1 MVPAE
6 QVSPVARSGPLPYAL
21 RGEMMFTSKCGSDAA
36 AALIQLAREHAP
48 TDTQLAR
55 ELYLEAL
62 STVLFAGRLA
72 GGDGIA
78 EVATAAKTAPRST
91 QPPRP
96 SDLLLDGLTTLVI
109 GGPRA
114 GVGLVRKAVNG
125 FCRADESCLDDGT
138 RWLWLACHAA
148 IIAWDDRAW
157 QHLPARQ
164 IALAREAEDQRVLPV
179 ALHSLA
185 AALTWSGDFTTSR
198 QLITEADAI
207 TTATATTV
215 FPYAALPLAAWQG
228 DQIEAERLVQAGT
241 HYALARGEGMGLASI
256 ELATAVLCNGLGR
269 YEHAL
274 VAARKGSEHPHELWA
289 NFFLPELIEAA
300 AHCGRAGEAEHAVG
314 LLAGSAQAAGTDWAL
329 GTYAC
334 ARALVGSGEPAE
346 RLYREAIE
354 RLDRTK
360 LRPAAAR
367 ARLVYGEW
375 LRRERRPLD
384 ARAQL
389 RPAYAAFTGIGMAA
403 FAERARLELE
413 AAGEHVPE
421 KYFLPTD
428 SVLTP
433 REVQIAT
440 LAAGGA
446 TNAEIGAQLFISA
459 NTVAYHLRKVF
470 TKLDVTARRQLG
482 RALRHQSETTS

>member
-6 QVSPVARSGPLPYAL
+6 HASLVGRSGALPYVL

-36 AALIQLAREHAP
+36 AALIQLAQEYAP
-48 TDTQLAR
+48 GDPYLAR

-72 GGDGIA
+72 GGGGVL
-78 EVATAAKTAPRST
+78 EVAIAGAAAP
-91 QPPRP
+91 PLHPRRP
-96 SDLLLDGLTTLVI
+96 TDLLLDGLTALI
-109 GGPRA
+109 IDGSRA
-114 GVGLVRKAVNG
+114 GVGRVRKAVDV
-125 FCRADESCLDDGT
+125 FCSAGELGLDEGT

-148 IIAWDDRAW
+148 IIAWDHRAW

-185 AALTWSGDFTTSR
+185 AALTWSGDFAVSR
-198 QLITEADAI
+198 QLITEADSI
-207 TTATATTV
+207 TTATATAV
-215 FPYAALPLAAWQG
+215 FPYAALPLAAWRGEENETQ
-228 DQIEAERLVQAGT
+228 RLIRAGT
-241 HYALARGEGMGLASI
+241 QWAVARGEGMGLASI
-256 ELATAVLCNGLGR
+256 ELATALLCNGLRR
-269 YEHAL
+269 YDEAL
-274 VAARKGSEHPHELWA
+274 AAARKGIEHPHELWT
-289 NFFLPELIEAA
+289 NFLLPELIEAA
-300 AHCGRAGEAEHAVG
+300 THCGHATEAEHAVG

-334 ARALVGSGEPAE
+334 SRALVSSGEPAE
-346 RLYREAIE
+346 RLYIEAIE
-354 RLDRTK
+354 RLDRTN

-413 AAGEHVPE
+413 AAGEHVS
-421 KYFLPTD
+421 KKQALPTD
-428 SVLTP
+428 SGLTP

-440 LAAGGA
+440 LAAQGA
-446 TNAEIGAQLFISA
+446 TNAEIGEQLFITA

-470 TKLDVTARRQLG
+470 TKLDVTARRQLA
-482 RALRHQSETTS
+482 RALRNQSETTS